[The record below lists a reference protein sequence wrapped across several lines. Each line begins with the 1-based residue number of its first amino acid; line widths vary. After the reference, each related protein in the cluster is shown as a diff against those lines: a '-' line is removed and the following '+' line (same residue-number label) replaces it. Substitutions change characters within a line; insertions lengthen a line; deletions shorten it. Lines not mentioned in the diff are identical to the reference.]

1 MAKECRW
8 KRGNHNI
15 YNLGY
20 HIIWC
25 PKYRKSIL
33 INNFKTIIE
42 FYLLEKA
49 RDINIIIE
57 KYEIMPDHIHVFLK
71 CSPQHNISDIVKH
84 LKGYTAFKLRE
95 QYPYYR
101 KYKSLWSPSYYCE
114 SVGHISEQTIKKYID
129 DQWLHKK

>member
-1 MAKECRW
+1 MAENRW

-25 PKYRKSIL
+25 PKYRKELL
-33 INNFKTIIE
+33 INDFKTIVE
-42 FYLLEKA
+42 LNLLEKA
-49 RDINIIIE
+49 KKINVVIE
-57 KYEIMPDHIHVFLK
+57 KYEIMPDHVHIFLK
-71 CSPQHNISDIVKH
+71 CSPQHNVSNIVKH

-101 KYKSLWSPSYYCE
+101 KYKSFWSPSYYCE
-114 SVGHISEQTIKKYID
+114 SIGHISEHTIKRYIE